1 MKNYF
6 LIFLYLLCSG
16 FGSSQVLMAV
26 ISEVDTQNP
35 IPYARIRVLHT
46 NTDTI
51 ANAEG
56 SFSFD
61 LSAFSENDTL
71 RISALGYENL
81 DFLIVH
87 YRDYFIKEEPVKIE
101 LTPKSQVVD
110 EVVVYSGKSKKMVT
124 GNNIKTPMIS
134 ARFQDQ
140 KTGSEIG
147 TVLKYNKKK
156 KGHVV
161 SLHFNIVGI
170 QSDTFSFRVNLYD
183 MKNGLPHKNILKSP
197 IYCRNTLKDGIF
209 SIDLTDESIF
219 IKEDSFLALEL
230 IEDLDHE
237 GFFIN
242 SGFLRSPSYR
252 RTTGET
258 EWKKT
263 SVDLGFWAEIV
274 YKK

>member
-16 FGSSQVLMAV
+16 SGSCQVLTAV
-26 ISEVDTQNP
+26 ISEVNTQSP
-35 IPYARIRVLHT
+35 IPYASIRVLHSEG
-46 NTDTI
+46 DTI
-51 ANAEG
+51 ANSEG
-56 SFSFD
+56 YFSFD
-61 LSAFSENDTL
+61 ISAFSENDTL
-71 RISALGYENL
+71 RISAVGYENL

-87 YRDYFIKEEPVKIE
+87 YREYFIKEELVKIE
-101 LTPKSQVVD
+101 LTPKSQD
-110 EVVVYSGKSKKMVT
+110 IDQVVVYSGKSKKMVT

-140 KTGSEIG
+140 KAGAEIG

-156 KGHVV
+156 KGHVL
-161 SLHFNIVGI
+161 SLNFNVVRI
-170 QSDTFSFRVNLYD
+170 QSDSISFRVNLYD
-183 MKNGLPHKNILKSP
+183 MKNGLPHKNILNSP
-197 IYCRNTLKDGIF
+197 IYCRNTLKDGII
-209 SIDLTDESIF
+209 SIDLADDNIF
-219 IKEDSFLALEL
+219 IKEDSFLSLEL
-230 IEDLDHE
+230 IDDLDHE

-252 RTTGET
+252 RTAGEA